1 MQDFEGFAI
10 PPHLSVLMEEVAS
23 QYPQLFR
30 SRREFVNQAIS
41 YYLSI
46 WTKPQNAE
54 AKFITFLPHMS
65 PKTLK
70 NLSTILDEDEFRR
83 LQKMAQKQYRK
94 SDSTQKF
101 KKLKNQDERHFLDDI
116 TIEMIEEIIS
126 KPKVKNYLRDVDNFF
141 DQALNLFLIIWRH
154 PEQMESKFFEMFEF
168 IPNESKNFWKATN
181 PNSYNKFVKKYVKWV
196 KDNNKESE
204 NKDENRDIN
213 VSDDEFLK
221 LIKEIKE
228 IKSQR
233 KILEKFSKIP
243 DYVLPTEKT
252 ALISQFVTRFFPV
265 KLSLAVLAKLIIKKD
280 VKTISYSEYSTQVYK
295 VAERLSFR
303 LNQMENRKDSKIIRN
318 KKIST
323 GLPQHISIN
332 DLNNEKMLSSEKRF
346 LQHYIGMKKS
356 AWHKRQK
363 KIERQGKNKISN
375 FDGALNSFGLAYF
388 VTEPKP
394 DKDLKFSKKMEDI
407 EIRVGITKKGI
418 EFLMLENEIL
428 DEWEGEW
435 YPSNWPRSISR
446 KESKFIQDKIIS
458 EFSLEKMLVDNAIQ
472 TIKKNRVTI
481 PSDLDM
487 NFKDPIIKWNKEYEG
502 TPEGIKISQWLLDND
517 YFDDNS
523 EAILSWRTALMG
535 RLSELKVVNWEIS
548 KQQKDDKGNEIMKG
562 GVSQYSLVE

>member
-1 MQDFEGFAI
+1 MQDFQGFSI
-10 PPHLSVLMEEVAS
+10 PPHQSDLIEEVAS
-23 QYPQLFR
+23 QYPELFR
-30 SRREFVNQAIS
+30 SRREFVNKAIS
-41 YYLSI
+41 YYLSV
-46 WTKPQNAE
+46 WTKPQNAQ

-65 PKTLK
+65 PKALK
-70 NLSTILDEDEFRR
+70 NLSYILDADEFRV
-83 LQKMAQKQYRK
+83 LQKTAQKQYKK
-94 SDSTQKF
+94 SDSSQKF
-101 KKLKNQDERHFLDDI
+101 KKLKNPDERHFLDDI
-116 TIEMIEEIIS
+116 TIEMIGDIITETD
-126 KPKVKNYLRDVDNFF
+126 VKKYLRDVDNFF
-141 DQALNLFLIIWRH
+141 DQALNLFLIIWKH
-154 PEQMESKFFEMFEF
+154 PEQMERKFFEMFEF
-168 IPNESKNFWKATN
+168 IPNKSKNFWKTTN
-181 PNSYNKFVKKYVKWV
+181 PKSYNIFEKKYVKWV

-204 NKDENRDIN
+204 NRDENGDIN
-213 VSDDEFLK
+213 LSDDEFLK
-221 LIKEIKE
+221 LIKEMKE

-265 KLSLAVLAKLIIKKD
+265 KLSLAVLAKLIIKED
-280 VKTISYSEYSTQVYK
+280 IKTISYSEYSTQVYK
-295 VAERLSFR
+295 IAERLSFR
-303 LNQMENRKDSKIIRN
+303 LSQMENRKDSKIIRN
-318 KKIST
+318 KKLST

-332 DLNNEKMLSSEKRF
+332 DVNNEKMSSSEKRF

-363 KIERQGKNKISN
+363 KIERQEKNKISN

-394 DKDLKFSKKMEDI
+394 DKDLKFSKKMDDI

-418 EFLMLENEIL
+418 KFLMLENEIL

-446 KESKFIQDKIIS
+446 DESKFIQDEIIS